1 MLAMKEKL
9 RFIYSQA
16 EGIEEAEEMF
26 DEWCAL
32 AETSEIAKL
41 KTMGKTIKK
50 HKKGILCFWKYDHLT
65 SAGMEGFNNK
75 IRWLIRVAY
84 GYRDDEY
91 FKLKIYDLPKLK
103 TTKEL

>member
-16 EGIEEAEEMF
+16 GGIEEAGEMF
-26 DEWCAL
+26 DEWCEL
-32 AETSEIAKL
+32 AEGAEIPKL
-41 KTMGKTIKK
+41 KTMAKTIKR
-50 HKKGILCFWKYDHLT
+50 HKEGILCFWKYNNLT

-91 FKLKIYDLPKLK
+91 FKLKIYDLPNLK